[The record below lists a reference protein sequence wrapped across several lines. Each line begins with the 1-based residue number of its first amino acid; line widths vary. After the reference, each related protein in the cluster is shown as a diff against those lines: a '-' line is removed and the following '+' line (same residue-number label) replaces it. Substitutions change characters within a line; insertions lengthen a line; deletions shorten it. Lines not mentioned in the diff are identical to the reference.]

1 MPRKRTIEILPSGV
15 GDFSIL
21 YSPRVR
27 FYMSVRRFTVSDYPL
42 VSWKF
47 SPLHCLIFDL
57 RFLIILWYLESFH
70 HYIVW
75 SLTYAFWLPFGIL
88 KVFTIT
94 LFDLWLTL
102 SDYPL
107 VSWKFWP
114 LHCLIFDLRF
124 LITLWYLES
133 FDHYIVWSLTYAFWL
148 PFGILTVLTIT
159 LFDLWLTLS
168 DYPLVSWQFWPL
180 RCMIFDLRF
189 LILTV
194 FTITLFDLWLTLSDY
209 PLVSWQFWPLHC
221 LIFDLRF
228 LITLWYL
235 ESFDH
240 YIVWSLTYA
249 FWSWQFWPLHCL
261 IFDLRFLITL
271 WYLESF
277 DHYIVWSLTYAFW
290 LPFGILKLLAITLFD
305 LWLTLS
311 DYPLVSWKFSPLHCL
326 IFDLRFLITL
336 WYLETFGHYI
346 VWSLTY
352 AFWLLFGILK
362 VFTITLFDLWLT
374 LSDYPSVSWKFWP
387 LHCLIFD
394 LRFLIILWY
403 LESFHHYSVVF

>member
-21 YSPRVR
+21 YSSRVR

-124 LITLWYLES
+124 LITLWYFDSFDHYVVWSLTYAFWSWQFSPLHCLIFDLHFLITLWYLDSFDHYIVWSLTYAFWLPFGILKVLIITLFDLWLTLSDLDS

-159 LFDLWLTLS
+159 LFDLWPTLS
-168 DYPLVSWQFWPL
+168 DYPLVSWN
-180 RCMIFDLRF
+180 
-189 LILTV
+189 
-194 FTITLFDLWLTLSDY
+194 
-209 PLVSWQFWPLHC
+209 
-221 LIFDLRF
+221 
-228 LITLWYL
+228 
-235 ESFDH
+235 
-240 YIVWSLTYA
+240 
-249 FWSWQFWPLHCL
+249 
-261 IFDLRFLITL
+261 
-271 WYLESF
+271 
-277 DHYIVWSLTYAFW
+277 
-290 LPFGILKLLAITLFD
+290 
-305 LWLTLS
+305 
-311 DYPLVSWKFSPLHCL
+311 
-326 IFDLRFLITL
+326 
-336 WYLETFGHYI
+336 
-346 VWSLTY
+346 
-352 AFWLLFGILK
+352 
-362 VFTITLFDLWLT
+362 
-374 LSDYPSVSWKFWP
+374 FWP

-403 LESFHHYSVVF
+403 LESFHHYIVWSLTYAFWLSFGILKVLTITLFDLWLTLSDYPLVSWKFSPLQCGILE